1 MEAILI
7 KNGRKIKGKL
17 AEIMVSKCLANWVD
31 LKDETLIE
39 LSEVNS
45 TVLDQKAP
53 DQKAKVKK
61 GGRPKGTTK
70 KVSNGKH
77 H

>member
-17 AEIMVSKCLANWVD
+17 AEIMVSKGFANWVD
-31 LKDETLIE
+31 LEDETRIE
-39 LSEVNS
+39 LSEGNS

-53 DQKAKVKK
+53 DVKAKVKK

-70 KVSNGKH
+70 KSK
-77 H
+77 